1 MIVSFV
7 CQLIQALYLLDSQE
21 ASRLILFQIIL
32 ELALATWKLRKAV
45 VLELKPTFPF
55 ISMGSQ
61 AGYESAGTNKYD
73 EEATHYM
80 FSVLTPVF
88 VGYVI
93 WSAIYGKHRGWYSF
107 LVRSAAGGMY
117 TFGFIMMTPQLYINY
132 KLQSVDHLPWRALTY
147 KAMNTFVDDVAAFL
161 IDMPM
166 MHRLSCL
173 RDDVIFFVYI
183 YQRWK
188 YRVDKTRPSAWV
200 DSAPGAEPGADGAET
215 EPKGAAPES
224 AAEPR
229 ATPSAGTAR
238 QGEQESPAAPQ
249 AGEQSPGPG

>member
-45 VLELKPTFPF
+45 NLELKPTFPF

-93 WSAIYGKHRGWYSF
+93 WSAVYGKHRGWYSF

-147 KAMNTFVDDVAAFL
+147 KAMNTFVDDIAAFL

-173 RDDVIFFVYI
+173 RDDVIFFIYI

-200 DSAPGAEPGADGAET
+200 DSAPEVTGAAGAPAEPAGGAEP
-215 EPKGAAPES
+215 AP
-224 AAEPR
+224 A
-229 ATPSAGTAR
+229 
-238 QGEQESPAAPQ
+238 
-249 AGEQSPGPG
+249 PGPGAEGSRE